1 MQKKLIAVAVAGALG
16 APALAFAQ
24 ASSVQVFGTLYG
36 EIARIDQGAG
46 SAGNRQDVNLFQNP
60 GSEIGFKGEEQLGG
74 GMSAWFQCAS
84 TADFRAQSAEG
95 FCSRNSALGLKGAFG
110 NVFVGN
116 WDTPFKR
123 VGAVNRIVN
132 ETGAF
137 GASFLL
143 TGGASTFLG
152 AANRASFARRQNN
165 SVNYDSPN
173 FKGFQFMFATN
184 TDNTATA
191 LTQGAANA
199 KPRVTSLGATYNM
212 GPMNFGAAYEKHSNF
227 GTAGT
232 APSLDDKGW
241 LLSAGYTVG
250 PVRLGAIYTQQKFQ
264 TTASAESK
272 VKVWHLAADWQ
283 IAGPHGLRA
292 GYTRAGDVT
301 GTAGSAS
308 VAGSSAVRPAVGS
321 STGAKLWQ
329 ISYVNTLSKRTEA
342 TIGYAKLDNDSNAQ
356 YALGGTYST
365 SSLPTAGNNSSVWGL
380 GLRHRF

>member
-1 MQKKLIAVAVAGALG
+1 MQKKLIAAAVAGAFV
-16 APALAFAQ
+16 APAAFAQ
-24 ASSVQVFGTLYG
+24 STVTIGGTIYTEVG
-36 EIARIDQGAG
+36 HVSTDRYAD
-46 SAGNRQDVNLFQNP
+46 GNIFQTP
-60 GSEIGFKGEEQLGG
+60 GSELSIKGEENLGG
-74 GMSAWFQCAS
+74 GMSAWFQCNTTFDVRGS
-84 TADFRAQSAEG
+84 DPQG
-95 FCSRNSALGLKGAFG
+95 LCGRNSALGLKGGFG
-110 NVFVGN
+110 NVYVGN

-123 VGAVNRIVN
+123 VGGVNRIVN

-152 AANRASFARRQNN
+152 AANRASFSRRQNN